1 MSSECKCKVI
11 NLLDQMM
18 IVIKMKNSFTSVKTI
33 VAAES
38 YNKKIGG
45 KSPSDAVE
53 NGSITQCILS

>member
-18 IVIKMKNSFTSVKTI
+18 IFIKMKNSFTTSVKTI

-38 YNKKIGG
+38 YKKK
-45 KSPSDAVE
+45 KSEVRAQVM
-53 NGSITQCILS
+53 Q